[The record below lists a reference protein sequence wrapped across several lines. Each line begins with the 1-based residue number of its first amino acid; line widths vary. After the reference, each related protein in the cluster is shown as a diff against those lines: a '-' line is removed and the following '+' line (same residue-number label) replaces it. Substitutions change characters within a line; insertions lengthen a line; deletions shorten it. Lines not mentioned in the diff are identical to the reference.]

1 MQSEIEKYMILIT
14 FISSFFTVFVLNG
27 LILGVPTIGAE
38 FGMNNFYQNWI
49 LNIFTLIV
57 TMLTIPAGQIAGKY
71 GFKRTL
77 SISNSL
83 FLIGLIGSVIA
94 ISTETFLLS
103 RIIQAIGIAFVNVCE
118 IAIISLA
125 ISKENRGRALGIIV
139 TGVYLGTSASPVIC
153 GFLVQNF
160 GWRSIFYVSILFI
173 AICVILIRWKITPEW
188 KTNEHDAIDKIG
200 SLLWMVSITLVIYGF
215 STLITDLGKIFVV
228 VGLLLLAVYTLYEL
242 KQDSPVFDVN
252 LFRTKSFTA
261 YNLSG
266 MFGYFAVMVFS
277 TLINYYFQYVKGF
290 DPQLTGLILIV
301 SPVIMSITAPNAG
314 KLSDRVHPQK
324 IATIGM
330 VIATSAMVILSFL
343 SKDTPLYI
351 VIIAMALQALGMGL
365 FSSPNMNAIMSSVD
379 EKDAAFASAGQL
391 ATRAIGQAM
400 SVGLLTLIFSWIM
413 GSLVFST
420 AYADMIVNASN
431 IIFMISAI
439 ACIASI
445 ITSIIG
451 IRADTII
458 TR

>member
-27 LILGVPTIGAE
+27 LMLGVPTIGAE

-49 LNIFTLIV
+49 LNIYTLIV

-83 FLIGLIGSVIA
+83 FLVGLIGSVIA

-103 RIIQAIGIAFVNVCE
+103 RIIQGIGIAFVNVCE

-125 ISKENRGRALGIIV
+125 ISKENRGRALGIVV

-153 GFLVQNF
+153 GFLVQNL
-160 GWRSIFYVSILFI
+160 GWRSIFYVSIIFI
-173 AICVILIRWKITPEW
+173 AICVILLRWKITPEW
-188 KTNEHDAIDKIG
+188 KTNEHDTIDKIG

-228 VGLLLLAVYTLYEL
+228 VGLILMAVYIMYEL

-252 LFRTKSFTA
+252 LFRTKSFTS

-314 KLSDRVHPQK
+314 KLSDRIHPQK
-324 IATIGM
+324 IATVGM
-330 VIATSAMVILSFL
+330 IIATSAMIILSFL
-343 SKDTPLYI
+343 NKDTPLII

-413 GSLVFST
+413 GSLIFST
-420 AYADMIVNASN
+420 EYTDLIVSASH

-439 ACIASI
+439 ACVASI
-445 ITSIIG
+445 ITSVIG
-451 IRADTII
+451 IRADTRI

>member
-27 LILGVPTIGAE
+27 LMLGVPTIGAE

-49 LNIFTLIV
+49 LNIYTLIV

-83 FLIGLIGSVIA
+83 FLVGLIGSVIA

-103 RIIQAIGIAFVNVCE
+103 RVIQAIGIAFVNVCE

-125 ISKENRGRALGIIV
+125 ISKENRGRALGIVV

-153 GFLVQNF
+153 GFLVQNL
-160 GWRSIFYVSILFI
+160 GWRSIFYVSIIFI
-173 AICVILIRWKITPEW
+173 AICVILLRWKITPEW
-188 KTNEHDAIDKIG
+188 KTNEHDTIDKIG

-215 STLITDLGKIFVV
+215 STLITDLGNIFVV
-228 VGLLLLAVYTLYEL
+228 VGLILMAAYIMYEL

-252 LFRTKSFTA
+252 LFRTKSFTS

-314 KLSDRVHPQK
+314 KLSDRMHPQK
-324 IATIGM
+324 IATVGM
-330 VIATSAMVILSFL
+330 IIATSAMVILSFL
-343 SKDTPLYI
+343 NKDTPLII

-400 SVGLLTLIFSWIM
+400 SVGLLTLVFSWIM
-413 GSLVFST
+413 GSLIFST
-420 AYADMIVNASN
+420 EYADMIVSASH

-439 ACIASI
+439 ACVASI
-445 ITSIIG
+445 ITSVIG
-451 IRADTII
+451 IRADTRI

>member
-27 LILGVPTIGAE
+27 LMLGVPTIGAE

-49 LNIFTLIV
+49 LNIYTLIV

-103 RIIQAIGIAFVNVCE
+103 RIIQGIGIAFVNVCE

-125 ISKENRGRALGIIV
+125 ISKENRGRALGIVV

-153 GFLVQNF
+153 GFLVQNL
-160 GWRSIFYVSILFI
+160 GWRSIFYVSIIFI
-173 AICVILIRWKITPEW
+173 AICVILLRWKITPEW
-188 KTNEHDAIDKIG
+188 KTNEHDTIDKIG

-228 VGLLLLAVYTLYEL
+228 VGLILMAVYIMYEL

-252 LFRTKSFTA
+252 LFRTKSFTS

-314 KLSDRVHPQK
+314 KLSDRIHPQK
-324 IATIGM
+324 IATVGM
-330 VIATSAMVILSFL
+330 IIATSAMIILSFL
-343 SKDTPLYI
+343 NKDTPLII

-413 GSLVFST
+413 GSLIFST
-420 AYADMIVNASN
+420 EYADLIVSASH

-439 ACIASI
+439 ACVASI
-445 ITSIIG
+445 ITSVIG
-451 IRADTII
+451 IRADTRI

>member
-1 MQSEIEKYMILIT
+1 MQSEIEKYMVIIT

-49 LNIFTLIV
+49 LNIYTLIV

-83 FLIGLIGSVIA
+83 FLLGLIGSVIA
-94 ISTETFLLS
+94 ISTETFLIS
-103 RIIQAIGIAFVNVCE
+103 RVIQAIGIAFVNVCE

-125 ISKENRGRALGIIV
+125 ISKENRGKALGIVV

-153 GFLVQNF
+153 GFLVQHF
-160 GWRSIFYVSILFI
+160 GWRSIFYVSIIFI
-173 AICVILIRWKITPEW
+173 ALCVILLRKKITPEW
-188 KTNEHDAIDKIG
+188 KTNEEDTIDKLG
-200 SLLWMVSITLVIYGF
+200 SLLWMVSISLVIYGF
-215 STLITDLGKIFVV
+215 STLITNLGKIFVII
-228 VGLLLLAVYTLYEL
+228 GLLLMGVYIIYES
-242 KQDSPVFDVN
+242 KQTFPAFDVS
-252 LFRTKSFTA
+252 LFKTKTFAA
-261 YNLSG
+261 YNVSG

-290 DPQLTGLILIV
+290 NPELTGLILIV

-314 KLSDRVHPQK
+314 KLSDKMHPQK

-330 VIATSAMVILSFL
+330 FIATFSMIILAFL
-343 SKDTPLYI
+343 DQDTSIYI
-351 VIIAMALQALGMGL
+351 VILAMALQALGMGL

-379 EKDAAFASAGQL
+379 EMDAAFASAGQL

-400 SVGLLTLIFSWIM
+400 SVGLLTLVFSWIM

-420 AYADMIVNASN
+420 QYADMIVNASQ
-431 IIFMISAI
+431 IIFIISAI
-439 ACIASI
+439 ACVASIIASI
-445 ITSIIG
+445 IG
-451 IRADTII
+451 IKADKVI